1 MRFESSLGAIG
12 LALAA
17 IVAISQTSLAQ
28 SPIDKISNRRDR
40 KVHRDRYPGF
50 AGFNARTV
58 ARAAGRTGDAELYL
72 NGKVEQFS
80 AKTER
85 ASSFSWRPARAR
97 KLRDFFRSCRMPK
110 PTRSSSTSYGSGR

>member
-12 LALAA
+12 LAVVAV
-17 IVAISQTSLAQ
+17 VAISQTSLAQ
-28 SPIDKISNRRDR
+28 SPIDKTAGATAKFIAIGTLAS
-40 KVHRDRYPGF
+40 PGSMP
-50 AGFNARTV
+50 AQSLALLEEQATLR
-58 ARAAGRTGDAELYL
+58 LYL

-110 PTRSSSTSYGSGR
+110 RISPSGPSSR